1 MKTWRSVEKI
11 LLVAGLAAVDIW
23 LLANADKAIY
33 QAWEGWAFEQELRGE
48 PATAG
53 AFVADKTRQLSEWL
67 GLEPQ
72 SRAAAHRVE
81 PQPNATPKVPALRD
95 GVVGRLTIPRL
106 HLSAIVREGVGEDT
120 LRVALGHIP
129 DTALPGEPGNVGI
142 AGHRDTLFR
151 KLRRVHKNDEIVFET
166 LRGKYV
172 YRVQST
178 QVVNPQDVSVL
189 DPKPSRDLTLVTC
202 YPFYYVGSAPDRFI
216 VSAREVTERAPE
228 ASD

>member
-1 MKTWRSVEKI
+1 MKTSRWVEKI

-33 QAWEGWAFEQELRGE
+33 QAWEGWAFEQEIRGE

-67 GLEPQ
+67 GLEPPP
-72 SRAAAHRVE
+72 RATADRTE
-81 PQPNATPKVPALRD
+81 PPPNPTPRAPAPSN

-106 HLSAIVREGVGEDT
+106 HLSAIVREGVGENT

-129 DTALPGEPGNVGI
+129 ETSLPGEAGNVGI

-151 KLRRVHKNDEIVFET
+151 KLRRVQKNDEIVLET

-178 QVVNPQDVSVL
+178 QVVNPHDVSVL

-216 VSAREVTERAPE
+216 VSARQVAETAE

>member
-1 MKTWRSVEKI
+1 MKTWRWVEKI
-11 LLVAGLAAVDIW
+11 LLVTGLAAVDIW
-23 LLANADKAIY
+23 LLASADKAIY
-33 QAWEGWAFEQELRGE
+33 QAWEGWAFEQAIRGE

-53 AFVADKTRQLSEWL
+53 AFVADKARQLSEWA
-67 GLEPQ
+67 GLEPRP
-72 SRAAAHRVE
+72 RAAAEHME
-81 PQPNATPKVPALRD
+81 PHPTPRAPAPRN

-129 DTALPGEPGNVGI
+129 DTSLPGEAGNVGI

-151 KLRRVHKNDEIVFET
+151 KLRGVHKNDEIVFET

-189 DPKPSRDLTLVTC
+189 DPKPSHDLTLVTC

-216 VSAREVTERAPE
+216 VSAREVAETSE

>member
-1 MKTWRSVEKI
+1 MKPWRRVEKI
-11 LLVAGLAAVDIW
+11 LLVAGLALADVW
-23 LLANADKAIY
+23 LLANADKTIY

-53 AFVADKTRQLSEWL
+53 AFVADKARQLSEWV
-67 GLEPQ
+67 GLEPRP
-72 SRAAAHRVE
+72 RATAKRME
-81 PQPNATPKVPALRD
+81 PHPKPTPRAPAPRN

-129 DTALPGEPGNVGI
+129 DTSLPGEAGNVGI

-151 KLRRVHKNDEIVFET
+151 KLRGVHKDDEIVFET

-178 QVVNPQDVSVL
+178 QVVNPRDVSVL
-189 DPKPSRDLTLVTC
+189 DPKPSHDLTLVTC

-216 VSAREVTERAPE
+216 VSAREVIDTAE

>member
-1 MKTWRSVEKI
+1 MKARRLVEKI
-11 LLVAGLAAVDIW
+11 LLVMGLAAVDIW
-23 LLANADKAIY
+23 LLSNADKAIY
-33 QAWEGWAFEQELRGE
+33 QAWEGWAFEQELRGA

-53 AFVADKTRQLSEWL
+53 AFVADKERQLREWL
-67 GLEPQ
+67 GLEAKPQ
-72 SRAAAHRVE
+72 ATADRMA
-81 PQPNATPKVPALRD
+81 PQPNPTPSAPAPSN

-120 LRVALGHIP
+120 LRIALGHIP
-129 DTALPGEPGNVGI
+129 DTALPGEAGNVGI

-178 QVVNPQDVSVL
+178 EVVNPRDVSVL
-189 DPKPSRDLTLVTC
+189 DPKPTRDLTLVTC

-216 VSAREVTERAPE
+216 VSAREVETTPE